1 MLYFPFSETTPE
13 RKQVGERAK
22 QRIREQGY
30 PSMAAWAK
38 AHGYKYRDVSDVVR
52 GIRFGLYGI
61 GREISKKLGIPV
73 QD

>member
-1 MLYFPFSETTPE
+1 MDAE
-13 RKQVGERAK
+13 RKQIGESAK
-22 QRIREQGY
+22 QRIREQGF

>member
-1 MLYFPFSETTPE
+1 
-13 RKQVGERAK
+13 
-22 QRIREQGY
+22 
-30 PSMAAWAK
+30 MAAWAK